1 MQPYL
6 CPRQHAA
13 YLAVWLR
20 TLPAGRLLAA
30 LGHALLAAYLTG
42 LAMVLAWSGHALL
55 AATGLASGQAQQQLQ
70 CLLRK
75 AAV

>member
-1 MQPYL
+1 MRPYL
-6 CPRQHAA
+6 SPRQHAA

-30 LGHALLAAYLTG
+30 LGHALLAAYLAG

-55 AATGLASGQAQQQLQ
+55 AAAGLAPGQAQQQLH
-70 CLLRK
+70 CLLCT
-75 AAV
+75 AGV